1 MAKNMSPAVTR
12 PVKITTAAVA
22 QKGPMSP
29 SRKLP
34 ASNHG
39 PCCCTPTK
47 NDRIEGIPDYVLRP
61 ARMEVEV
68 GQIGPG
74 KKISQKGYETVG
86 LKKEAMGLPEGRGN
100 GNGNGHEAGES
111 Y

>member
-12 PVKITTAAVA
+12 PAKISTASVP

-34 ASNHG
+34 GSNHG

-47 NDRIEGIPDYVLRP
+47 NDRITGIPDYVLRP
-61 ARMEVEV
+61 ARMEVDLSK
-68 GQIGPG
+68 IGPG
-74 KKISQKGYETVG
+74 KKVSQKGYEVVG
-86 LKKEAMGLPEGRGN
+86 LNKEPMGLPSGK